1 MSRAGPRPAPPCS
14 LAHCRSSLVHTLH
27 FFLEAAGLD
36 LADGNSGNA
45 EAGTAGPLWAA
56 GSRSC
61 CCWSHSNSLSSSSS
75 RWWSETVSP
84 EFSQV
89 LSLRKKKN
97 IKKITGRAGM
107 QGHAKKTFI
116 KHLVSLVVPVKDELP
131 EQQQEQV
138 WQLQSRQQ
146 SI

>member
-1 MSRAGPRPAPPCS
+1 MVVRNSFPRVFPGALPK
-14 LAHCRSSLVHTLH
+14 
-27 FFLEAAGLD
+27 E
-36 LADGNSGNA
+36 
-45 EAGTAGPLWAA
+45 
-56 GSRSC
+56 
-61 CCWSHSNSLSSSSS
+61 
-75 RWWSETVSP
+75 
-84 EFSQV
+84 
-89 LSLRKKKN
+89 KKN